1 MIILTNEA
9 CGCVCTRERESIAC
23 RALACKIK
31 KRNFANELLSMR
43 RVGCQWLDGICEC
56 RKVCSRRSKRES
68 GDWRHHSSSR
78 TSTKVSL
85 PPSLSLFVGMSK
97 AYGQICW
104 RNFKMTLSRLTIK
117 NEQTKSGLTTTR
129 TTTKGKKGKITEYL

>member
-1 MIILTNEA
+1 MMIDDYTDERSA
-9 CGCVCTRERESIAC
+9 RVYERERC
-23 RALACKIK
+23 LPRFGMQNK

-68 GDWRHHSSSR
+68 GDWRHHSSS
-78 TSTKVSL
+78 TKVSL
-85 PPSLSLFVGMSK
+85 LPPLSLSLAIGMSK

-117 NEQTKSGLTTTR
+117 SEQTKSGLTTT
-129 TTTKGKKGKITEYL
+129 TATTKGKKGENN